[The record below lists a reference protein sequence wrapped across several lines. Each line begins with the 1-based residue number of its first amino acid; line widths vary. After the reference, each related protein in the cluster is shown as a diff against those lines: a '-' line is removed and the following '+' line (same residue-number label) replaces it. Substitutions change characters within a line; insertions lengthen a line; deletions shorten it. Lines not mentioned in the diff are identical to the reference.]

1 MPTSNLI
8 DQTLAKIIPP
18 DQSAMDAARARQ
30 DTLTKPQGSLGRLEE
45 LSITLA
51 GIFMDPI
58 PKINRKAVILA
69 AGDHGVVAEGVSAYP
84 QEVTPAMV
92 GNFLAGGAA
101 INVLARHVGASI
113 VVLDAGVAAD
123 LPDDPAMRA
132 VKIGR
137 GTANMAIGPAMSRED
152 AIKCIEAGIAAAD
165 EQIAKGADLIAFG
178 DMGIGNTTPSSA
190 ITAVVTGADPSV
202 TTGRGT
208 GLDDP
213 ALAHKVEVVRRSIEV
228 NKPDAKDG
236 LDLLA
241 KVGGFEIGML
251 AGAMLGTAAAHRPAV
266 VDGFISGAAA
276 LIAWTLAPT
285 LSHYLI
291 ASHQSV
297 EPGHRIGM
305 ETMGLT
311 PLLDMGMRL
320 GEGSGA
326 TLAMPIIEA
335 AAKCLAEMA
344 TFADA
349 GVAERIED
357 ENSGESQN

>member
-1 MPTSNLI
+1 MITSNLI

-113 VVLDAGVAAD
+113 VVLDAGVAVD

>member
-1 MPTSNLI
+1 
-8 DQTLAKIIPP
+8 
-18 DQSAMDAARARQ
+18 
-30 DTLTKPQGSLGRLEE
+30 
-45 LSITLA
+45 
-51 GIFMDPI
+51 
-58 PKINRKAVILA
+58 
-69 AGDHGVVAEGVSAYP
+69 
-84 QEVTPAMV
+84 
-92 GNFLAGGAA
+92 
-101 INVLARHVGASI
+101 
-113 VVLDAGVAAD
+113 
-123 LPDDPAMRA
+123 
-132 VKIGR
+132 
-137 GTANMAIGPAMSRED
+137 
-152 AIKCIEAGIAAAD
+152 
-165 EQIAKGADLIAFG
+165 
-178 DMGIGNTTPSSA
+178 MGIGNTTPSSA

-208 GLDDP
+208 GLDDQ

-305 ETMGLT
+305 NTMGLT

-349 GVAERIED
+349 GGAERIED
-357 ENSGESQN
+357 ENSGESQI

>member
-1 MPTSNLI
+1 MTTSNLI

-18 DQSAMDAARARQ
+18 DRSAMDAARVRQ

-208 GLDDP
+208 GLDDS